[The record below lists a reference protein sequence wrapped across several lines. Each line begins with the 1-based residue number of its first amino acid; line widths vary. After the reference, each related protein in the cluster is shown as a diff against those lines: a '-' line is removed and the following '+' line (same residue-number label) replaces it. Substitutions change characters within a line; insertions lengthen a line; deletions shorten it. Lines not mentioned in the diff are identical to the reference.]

1 MDNSGASIP
10 SSAMFYGE
18 ILDLTHDCLLLTDLN
33 TNLIVY
39 ANKACESTYGYSQ
52 EEFIG
57 MPVSQISAD
66 DDHKRAIYI
75 QKVIKKAP
83 ESQRML
89 TMHVCKNGRQFP
101 VEVIAKLIE
110 INGRRYLLSH
120 NTDITR
126 NTKLQSR
133 INNIIRNL
141 SQQAYRD
148 YLTGAYNRAY
158 LYNVC
163 LPRLIGCKVGVLVID
178 IDRFKSINERYGHEG
193 GDLVLQMI
201 VKFINSSLRRRD
213 KVFRYGGDEF
223 VIILTNPDC
232 AEIEEVA
239 QRIADVIASTPIV
252 YNQGKVLCTVSIGK
266 AKGYIVEDN
275 DLDNLI
281 RAADNELMKLKNLR
295 PQK

>member
-1 MDNSGASIP
+1 MNNGNSNIP
-10 SSAMFYGE
+10 SSALFYSE

-33 TNLIVY
+33 TGLIVY
-39 ANKACESTYGYSQ
+39 ANKACETTYGYSQ

-57 MPVSQISAD
+57 MPISQISAD
-66 DDHKRAIYI
+66 NQTKQTKYF
-75 QKVIKKAP
+75 QKIIKKAP
-83 ESQRML
+83 LSQRIL
-89 TMHVCKNGRQFP
+89 TIHKRKNGRQFP

-126 NTKLQSR
+126 NNKLQSR

-163 LPRLIGCKVGVLVID
+163 LPRLIGYKIGLLVID
-178 IDRFKSINERYGHEG
+178 VDRFKGINERYGHEG
-193 GDLVLQMI
+193 GDIVLQMI
-201 VKFINSSLRRRD
+201 AKFISSSLRRRD

-223 VIILTNPDC
+223 VVILTNPDC
-232 AEIEEVA
+232 AELEVVA
-239 QRIADVIASTPIV
+239 KRIADIVASTPIM
-252 YNQGKVLCTVSIGK
+252 YNQGKVLCTVNIGK
-266 AKGYIVEDN
+266 AKGFIVEDD
-275 DLDNLI
+275 DLDKLI
-281 RAADNELMKLKNLR
+281 RVADNELMAIKNCR
-295 PQK
+295 SQK